1 MIWRRYADPMGLLGA
16 ALRQHRFAETVCK
29 IYEESSRQQCWEFF
43 LHQVLD
49 KSFQEF
55 MDGLQTGSAKER
67 SQHIRKEDVP
77 ALIRQNIARFEKM
90 QFGAAEKIY

>member
-1 MIWRRYADPMGLLGA
+1 M
-16 ALRQHRFAETVCK
+16 
-29 IYEESSRQQCWEFF
+29 
-43 LHQVLD
+43 HQVHD

-55 MDGLQTGSAKER
+55 MDGLQTSSAKKR

-90 QFGAAEKIY
+90 QIGAAEKIY

>member
-1 MIWRRYADPMGLLGA
+1 MGLLGA
-16 ALRQHRFAETVCK
+16 ALRQHRFAETVYK

-43 LHQVLD
+43 LHQVRD

>member
-1 MIWRRYADPMGLLGA
+1 MGLLGA
-16 ALRQHRFAETVCK
+16 ALRQHRFAGTVCK

-43 LHQVLD
+43 LHQVRD

-67 SQHIRKEDVP
+67 SQHTRKEDVP